1 MNIGILGSGNVG
13 QTLGRGF
20 AKKGHPVMIGTRKP
34 EKLKDWRNNVGESA
48 AIGSFDQAANFGDV
62 LVLAVKGS
70 AAMDVL
76 KDLTPAHI
84 AGKTIIDATN
94 PIADS
99 PPVNGVLNFF
109 TDQNGSL
116 MEELQAAFP
125 SANFVKAFSC
135 VGAAMMVDP
144 VYKNAQPTM
153 FIAGNNNDA
162 KQQVKEILT
171 LFGWEYED
179 MGAAEAARAIEPL
192 CKLWCIPGFLE
203 NRWTHAFALLT
214 K

>member
-13 QTLGRGF
+13 QSLGRGF
-20 AKKGHPVMIGTRKP
+20 VKNGHPVMIGTRHP
-34 EKLKDWRNNVGESA
+34 EKLKDWQDDVGESA
-48 AIGSFDQAANFGDV
+48 SLGSFEQAASFGAV

-70 AAMDVL
+70 AALNVL
-76 KDLTPAHI
+76 QGVKSEHLS
-84 AGKTIIDATN
+84 GKTIIDATN
-94 PIADS
+94 PIADT

-135 VGAAMMVDP
+135 VGAALMVNP
-144 VYKNAQPTM
+144 AFSNAKPTM
-153 FIAGNNNDA
+153 FIAGNNDNA
-162 KQQVKEILT
+162 KLQVKEILNV
-171 LFGWEYED
+171 FGWDYED

-192 CKLWCIPGFLE
+192 CKLWCIPGFLQ
-203 NRWTHAFALLT
+203 NRWTHAFALLN